1 MGRCSKHSFHQKT
14 QIALKAGDDWQ
25 LQKYGDFNFFS
36 SISSLLKRT
45 WHVHRDS
52 VTGETG
58 GAADLVRD
66 KAYRRLADFEEHLT
80 DISKDWLN
88 PSL

>member
-1 MGRCSKHSFHQKT
+1 M

-25 LQKYGDFNFFS
+25 LQKYGGFIC
-36 SISSLLKRT
+36 SIAKRLAQLLNRT
-45 WHVHRDS
+45 SRLCRES
-52 VTGETG
+52 VEAETA

-66 KAYRRLADFEEHLT
+66 KAYRRLVDFEEHLA
-80 DISKDWLN
+80 DIGKDWLN